1 MTPPPAAADDR
12 TPRPEGVS
20 AGAPSYRSALT
31 AGQAWYVVAVLTL
44 ANVSGFVDRQILS
57 LLVEPI
63 KRDLAVSDT
72 QVSLLMGL
80 SFAVFY
86 SVLGIPIGRL
96 ADRSSRRAIVAVG
109 AALWSLMT
117 ALSGLARSFG
127 QLFVMRIGVGV
138 GEATLGPSAVSLIA
152 DAFPRERRGTAM
164 SVYMLGTFLGSGI
177 AYALGAWVVALMA
190 DQSAW
195 QWPLVGTIRP
205 WQSVFFVV
213 GLPGLVIA
221 ALAMTMREP
230 PRAGADAVM
239 PASGVGAAPSGPP
252 SFGEVRAYLWR
263 HRRTMLTL
271 SFGFA
276 CSAAV
281 NYGIGAWLATF
292 FVRTHGWTASEAG
305 TLQGLLTMTLGVV
318 GTLLGGWLTDRW
330 VRAGRVDAPVLVG
343 VLAAAGMIGTAGVY
357 PLVSSATVAA
367 VLLAP
372 VNIFAAMPWGAAHAA
387 IAEALPARMRGQGS
401 AVYFLVVNLFA
412 GAFGPTAVALL
423 TDQVFGDP
431 SALRW
436 SLAVCTIGGM
446 SLTILLLGAGRAAY
460 RTTVATREN

>member
-1 MTPPPAAADDR
+1 MPSFWHDR
-12 TPRPEGVS
+12 TPPFVL
-20 AGAPSYRSALT
+20 PRSPRVTTPTATPRFREALT
-31 AGQAWYVVAVLTL
+31 GGQAWYVVAVLTL

-57 LLVEPI
+57 LLVEPL
-63 KRDLAVSDT
+63 KRDLGVTDT

-86 SVLGIPIGRL
+86 SVLGVPIGRL

-117 ALSGLARSFG
+117 ALSGLARSFT
-127 QLFVMRIGVGV
+127 QLFALRVGVGV

-177 AYALGAWVVALMA
+177 AYALGAWVVSLTAS
-190 DQSAW
+190 QGAW
-195 QWPLVGTIRP
+195 SWPIVGEIRP

-213 GLPGLVIA
+213 GLPGLLIA

-230 PRAGADAVM
+230 ARSSTSEPL
-239 PASGVGAAPSGPP
+239 P
-252 SFGEVRAYLWR
+252 FGEVLAYFRA

-281 NYGIGAWLATF
+281 NYGIAAWLATF

-305 TLQGLLTMTLGVV
+305 TLQGALTMTVGVA
-318 GTLLGGWLTDRW
+318 GTLIGGRLTDRW
-330 VRAGRVDAPVLVG
+330 VRAGRIDAPILVG
-343 VLAAAGMIGTAGVY
+343 ILSAVGMLVTAGGY
-357 PLVSSATVAA
+357 PVVSSATVAA
-367 VLLAP
+367 VLLVP
-372 VNIFAAMPWGAAHAA
+372 VNLFAAMPWGAANAA
-387 IAEALPARMRGQGS
+387 VAEALPSRMRGQGS

-423 TDQVFGDP
+423 TDHVFGDAN
-431 SALRW
+431 ALRW
-436 SLAVCTIGGM
+436 SLAACTIGGM
-446 SLTILLLGAGRAAY
+446 LLTITLLGVGRAAY
-460 RTTVATREN
+460 RTTVATRES

>member
-1 MTPPPAAADDR
+1 MTPPPSSGSPPVSDPTASPS
-12 TPRPEGVS
+12 PRL
-20 AGAPSYRSALT
+20 RDALSQ
-31 AGQAWYVVAVLTL
+31 GHAWYIVAILTL

-57 LLVEPI
+57 LLVEPV
-63 KRDLAVSDT
+63 KRDLGVTDT

-127 QLFVMRIGVGV
+127 QLFAMRIGVGV
-138 GEATLGPSAVSLIA
+138 GEATLGPSAVSMIA

-177 AYALGAWVVALMA
+177 AYALGAWVVSLTANQA
-190 DQSAW
+190 PW
-195 QWPLVGTIRP
+195 QWPLVGEIRP

-213 GLPGLVIA
+213 GLPGLLIA

-230 PRAGADAVM
+230 ARSGGDGAGSD
-239 PASGVGAAPSGPP
+239 SP
-252 SFGEVRAYLWR
+252 SFAEVMAYFRR

-305 TLQGLLTMTLGVV
+305 TLQGVLTMTLGVA

-330 VRAGRVDAPVLVG
+330 VRAGRVDAPVTVG
-343 VLAAAGMIGTAGVY
+343 VLAAAGMIVTAGVY
-357 PLVSSATVAA
+357 PLVPSATVAA

-372 VNIFAAMPWGAAHAA
+372 LNIFAAMPWGAANAA

-423 TDQVFGDP
+423 TDRVFGDP
-431 SALRW
+431 AALRW
-436 SLAVCTIGGM
+436 SLAACAIGGM
-446 SLTILLLGAGRAAY
+446 SLTMLLLGFGRAAY

>member
-1 MTPPPAAADDR
+1 MPSFTHDR
-12 TPRPEGVS
+12 TPLFVP
-20 AGAPSYRSALT
+20 PRSSCVTPPVTSPRLRDALT
-31 AGQAWYVVAVLTL
+31 GGQAWYIVAVLTL

-63 KRDLAVSDT
+63 KRDLGVTDT

-109 AALWSLMT
+109 AVLWSGMT
-117 ALSGLARSFG
+117 ALSALARTFG
-127 QLFVMRIGVGV
+127 QLFALRVGVGV

-177 AYALGAWVVALMA
+177 AYALGAWVVGLTAS
-190 DQSAW
+190 QGAW
-195 QWPLVGTIRP
+195 TWPIVGEIRP
-205 WQSVFFVV
+205 WQSVFIVV
-213 GLPGLVIA
+213 GLPGLLIG

-230 PRAGADAVM
+230 PRTV
-239 PASGVGAAPSGPP
+239 SSAPLPLS
-252 SFGEVRAYLWR
+252 EVLAYFR
-263 HRRTMLTL
+263 VHARTMGTL

-281 NYGIGAWLATF
+281 NYGIAAWLATF

-305 TLQGLLTMTLGVV
+305 ALQGALTMTVGVA
-318 GTLLGGWLTDRW
+318 GTLAGGRLTDRW
-330 VRAGRVDAPVLVG
+330 VRAGRIDAPIRVG
-343 VLAAAGMIGTAGVY
+343 ILAAIGLLCTAGLY
-357 PLVSSATVAA
+357 PLVPSATLAA
-367 VLLAP
+367 VLLVP
-372 VNIFAAMPWGAAHAA
+372 VNLFAAMPWGAANAA
-387 IAEALPARMRGQGS
+387 VAEALPSRMRGQGS

-423 TDQVFGDP
+423 TDHVFGDP
-431 SALRW
+431 AALRW
-436 SLAVCTIGGM
+436 SLAVCTIAGM
-446 SLTILLLGAGRAAY
+446 LLTITLLAAGRAAY
-460 RTTVATREN
+460 RTTVATRES

>member
-1 MTPPPAAADDR
+1 MTP
-12 TPRPEGVS
+12 S
-20 AGAPSYRSALT
+20 APSPRLRDALT
-31 AGQAWYVVAVLTL
+31 AGQAWYIVAVLTL

-57 LLVEPI
+57 LLVEPL
-63 KRDLAVSDT
+63 KRDLGVTDT

-117 ALSGLARSFG
+117 ALSGIARSFG
-127 QLFVMRIGVGV
+127 QLFALRVGVGV

-177 AYALGAWVVALMA
+177 AYALGAWVVSLTANQA
-190 DQSAW
+190 PW
-195 QWPLVGTIRP
+195 QWPLVGEIRP

-213 GLPGLVIA
+213 GLPGLLIA

-230 PRAGADAVM
+230 RRAGSESTGDGAD
-239 PASGVGAAPSGPP
+239 GAAAARAATAPSLD
-252 SFGEVRAYLWR
+252 EVLAYFR
-263 HRRTMLTL
+263 VHRRTMLSL

-292 FVRTHGWTASEAG
+292 FVRTHGWTASQAG
-305 TLQGLLTMTLGVV
+305 TLQGVLTMTLGVV

-330 VRAGRVDAPVLVG
+330 VRAGRIDAPVTVG
-343 VLAAAGMIGTAGVY
+343 VLAAAGMIVTAGVY
-357 PLVSSATVAA
+357 PLVPSATVAA

-372 VNIFAAMPWGAAHAA
+372 VNIFAAMPWGAANAA

-401 AVYFLVVNLFA
+401 AVYFLVVNLLA

-423 TDQVFGDP
+423 TDRVFGDP
-431 SALRW
+431 AALRW
-436 SLAVCTIGGM
+436 SLAACTIVGM
-446 SLTILLLGAGRAAY
+446 SLTILLLGSGRAAY

>member
-1 MTPPPAAADDR
+1 MPSFPHDR
-12 TPRPEGVS
+12 TPLFVPPRSPCVTTPTAS
-20 AGAPSYRSALT
+20 PRYRDALT
-31 AGQAWYVVAVLTL
+31 GGQAWYIVAVLTL

-57 LLVEPI
+57 LLVEPL
-63 KRDLAVSDT
+63 KRDLGVTDT

-86 SVLGIPIGRL
+86 SLLGVPIGRL

-117 ALSGLARSFG
+117 ALSGLARSFT
-127 QLFVMRIGVGV
+127 QLFALRVGVGV

-177 AYALGAWVVALMA
+177 AYALGAWVVSLTAS
-190 DQSAW
+190 QGAW
-195 QWPLVGTIRP
+195 TWPIVGEIRP

-213 GLPGLVIA
+213 GLPGLLIA

-230 PRAGADAVM
+230 PRSSTRE
-239 PASGVGAAPSGPP
+239 PLP
-252 SFGEVRAYLWR
+252 FGEVLAYFR
-263 HRRTMLTL
+263 THRRTMLTL

-281 NYGIGAWLATF
+281 NYGIAAWLATF

-305 TLQGLLTMTLGVV
+305 TLQGALTMTVGVA
-318 GTLLGGWLTDRW
+318 GTLIGGRLTDRW
-330 VRAGRVDAPVLVG
+330 VRAGKTDAPIIVG
-343 VLAAAGMIGTAGVY
+343 MLSALGMVVTAGVY
-357 PLVSSATVAA
+357 PVVSSATVAA
-367 VLLAP
+367 VLLVP
-372 VNIFAAMPWGAAHAA
+372 VNLFAAMPWGAANAA
-387 IAEALPARMRGQGS
+387 VAEALPSRMRGQGS
-401 AVYFLVVNLFA
+401 AMYFLVVNLFA

-423 TDQVFGDP
+423 TDHVFGDAN
-431 SALRW
+431 ALRW
-436 SLAVCTIGGM
+436 SLAVCTISGM
-446 SLTILLLGAGRAAY
+446 LLTIMLLGAGRAAY
-460 RTTVATREN
+460 RTTVATRET

>member
-1 MTPPPAAADDR
+1 MTGPAGDRHASGTPDLGTPPPATHAR
-12 TPRPEGVS
+12 EPRLRDVLSG
-20 AGAPSYRSALT
+20 
-31 AGQAWYVVAVLTL
+31 GQAWWIVAVLTL

-63 KRDLAVSDT
+63 KRDLDVTDT

-86 SVLGIPIGRL
+86 SVLGVPIGRL
-96 ADRSSRRAIVAVG
+96 ADRASRRAIVAVG

-117 ALSGLARSFG
+117 ALSGLVRSFA
-127 QLFVMRIGVGV
+127 QLFALRVGVGV

-177 AYALGAWVVALMA
+177 AYALGAWVVSLTAS
-190 DQSAW
+190 QGAW
-195 QWPLVGTIRP
+195 TLPLAGEIRP

-213 GLPGLVIA
+213 GLPGLLIA

-230 PRAGADAVM
+230 ARG
-239 PASGVGAAPSGPP
+239 GAAAAAP
-252 SFGEVRAYLWR
+252 FAEVFAYFRA
-263 HRRTMLTL
+263 HRRTMVTL
-271 SFGFA
+271 SLGFA

-305 TLQGLLTMTLGVV
+305 ALQGALTMTLGVV
-318 GTLLGGWLTDRW
+318 GTLFGGWLTDRW
-330 VRAGRVDAPVLVG
+330 VRAGRLDAPVTVG
-343 VLAAAGMIGTAGVY
+343 MIAAAGMVVTAGVY
-357 PLVSSATVAA
+357 PLVSSSTVAA
-367 VLLAP
+367 VLLVP
-372 VNIFAAMPWGAAHAA
+372 VNVFAAMPWGAANAA

-423 TDQVFGDP
+423 TDHVFGDP
-431 SALRW
+431 AALRW
-436 SLAVCTIGGM
+436 SLAACTIGGM
-446 SLTILLLGAGRAAY
+446 SLTILLLGSGRAAY
-460 RTTVATREN
+460 RTTVATRET

>member
-1 MTPPPAAADDR
+1 VTPSV
-12 TPRPEGVS
+12 TSPRLRE
-20 AGAPSYRSALT
+20 ALT
-31 AGQAWYVVAVLTL
+31 GGQAWYIVAVLTL

-63 KRDLAVSDT
+63 KRDLGVSDT

-86 SVLGIPIGRL
+86 SVLGVPIGRL
-96 ADRSSRRAIVAVG
+96 ADRSSRRAIVAIG
-109 AALWSLMT
+109 AALWSAMT
-117 ALSGLARSFG
+117 ALSGLARTFG
-127 QLFVMRIGVGV
+127 QLFVLRVGVGV

-177 AYALGAWVVALMA
+177 AYALGAWVVGLTAS
-190 DQSAW
+190 QSGW
-195 QWPLVGTIRP
+195 TWPIVGEIRP

-213 GLPGLVIA
+213 GLPGLLIG

-230 PRAGADAVM
+230 PRTV
-239 PASGVGAAPSGPP
+239 ASTPLPL
-252 SFGEVRAYLWR
+252 GEVFAYFR
-263 HRRTMLTL
+263 THARTMGTL
-271 SFGFA
+271 SLGFA

-292 FVRTHGWTASEAG
+292 FVRTHGWTASQAG
-305 TLQGLLTMTLGVV
+305 ALQGALTMTVGVA
-318 GTLLGGWLTDRW
+318 GTLLGGRLTDRW
-330 VRAGRVDAPVLVG
+330 VRAGRIDAPITVGILSAIGLLCTAGLYPLVPSAT
-343 VLAAAGMIGTAGVY
+343 LAAAL
-357 PLVSSATVAA
+357 LV
-367 VLLAP
+367 P
-372 VNIFAAMPWGAAHAA
+372 VNLFAAMPWGAANAA
-387 IAEALPARMRGQGS
+387 VAEALPSRMRGQGA

-431 SALRW
+431 AALRW
-436 SLAVCTIGGM
+436 SLAVCTVTGM
-446 SLTILLLGAGRAAY
+446 LLTITLLTAGRAAY
-460 RTTVATREN
+460 RTTVATRET

>member
-1 MTPPPAAADDR
+1 VTTPTAS
-12 TPRPEGVS
+12 PR
-20 AGAPSYRSALT
+20 YREALT
-31 AGQAWYVVAVLTL
+31 GGQAWYIVAVLTL

-57 LLVEPI
+57 LLVEPL
-63 KRDLAVSDT
+63 KRDLGVTDT

-86 SVLGIPIGRL
+86 SVLGVPIGRL

-109 AALWSLMT
+109 AALWSVMT

-127 QLFVMRIGVGV
+127 QLFALRVGVGV

-152 DAFPRERRGTAM
+152 DAYPRERRGTAM

-177 AYALGAWVVALMA
+177 AYALGAWVVSLTAS
-190 DQSAW
+190 QGGW
-195 QWPLVGTIRP
+195 TWPIVGEIRP

-213 GLPGLVIA
+213 GLPGLLIA

-230 PRAGADAVM
+230 PRSSVRE
-239 PASGVGAAPSGPP
+239 PLP
-252 SFGEVRAYLWR
+252 FGEVLAYFR
-263 HRRTMLTL
+263 THRRTMVTL

-281 NYGIGAWLATF
+281 NYGIAAWLATF

-305 TLQGLLTMTLGVV
+305 TLQGALTMTVGVA
-318 GTLLGGWLTDRW
+318 GTLIGGRLTDRW
-330 VRAGRVDAPVLVG
+330 VRAGRTDAPIIVGIISAVGMLV
-343 VLAAAGMIGTAGVY
+343 TAGVY
-357 PLVSSATVAA
+357 PLVSSATLAA
-367 VLLAP
+367 VLLVP
-372 VNIFAAMPWGAAHAA
+372 VNLFAAMPWGAANAA
-387 IAEALPARMRGQGS
+387 VAEALPSRMRGQGS
-401 AVYFLVVNLFA
+401 ALYFLVVNLFA

-423 TDQVFGDP
+423 TDHVFGDAN
-431 SALRW
+431 ALRW

-446 SLTILLLGAGRAAY
+446 LLTITLLGVGRAAY
-460 RTTVATREN
+460 RTTVATRET

>member
-1 MTPPPAAADDR
+1 MTPPV
-12 TPRPEGVS
+12 TSPRL
-20 AGAPSYRSALT
+20 RDALT
-31 AGQAWYVVAVLTL
+31 GGQAWYIVAVLTL

-63 KRDLAVSDT
+63 KRDLGVTDT

-96 ADRSSRRAIVAVG
+96 ADRSSRRAIVAIG
-109 AALWSLMT
+109 AVLWSGMT
-117 ALSGLARSFG
+117 ALSALARTFG
-127 QLFVMRIGVGV
+127 QLFAMRIGVGV

-177 AYALGAWVVALMA
+177 AYALGAWVVGLTAS
-190 DQSAW
+190 QGAW
-195 QWPLVGTIRP
+195 TWPIVGEIRP
-205 WQSVFFVV
+205 WQSVFIVV
-213 GLPGLVIA
+213 GLPGLLIG

-230 PRAGADAVM
+230 PRTSAQAALPLADVL
-239 PASGVGAAPSGPP
+239 
-252 SFGEVRAYLWR
+252 AYFR
-263 HRRTMLTL
+263 THARTMGTL

-281 NYGIGAWLATF
+281 NYGIAAWLATF

-305 TLQGLLTMTLGVV
+305 ALQGALTMTVGVA
-318 GTLLGGWLTDRW
+318 GTLVGGRLTDRW
-330 VRAGRVDAPVLVG
+330 VRAGRVDAPILVG
-343 VLAAAGMIGTAGVY
+343 ILAAIGLLVTAGLY
-357 PLVSSATVAA
+357 PLVPSATFAA
-367 VLLAP
+367 VLLVP
-372 VNIFAAMPWGAAHAA
+372 VNLFAAMPWGAANAA
-387 IAEALPARMRGQGS
+387 VAEALPSRMRGQGS

-423 TDQVFGDP
+423 TDHVFGDP
-431 SALRW
+431 AALRW
-436 SLAVCTIGGM
+436 SLAVCTITGM
-446 SLTILLLGAGRAAY
+446 LLTITLLGAGRAAY
-460 RTTVATREN
+460 RTTVATRET

>member
-1 MTPPPAAADDR
+1 MPSFTHDR
-12 TPRPEGVS
+12 TLPFAPPRSSRVTTPVTS
-20 AGAPSYRSALT
+20 PRLRDALT
-31 AGQAWYVVAVLTL
+31 GGQAWYIVAVLTL

-63 KRDLAVSDT
+63 KRDLGVTDT

-109 AALWSLMT
+109 AVLWSAMT
-117 ALSGLARSFG
+117 ALSALARTFG
-127 QLFVMRIGVGV
+127 QLFALRVGVGV

-177 AYALGAWVVALMA
+177 AYALGAWVVGLTAS
-190 DQSAW
+190 QGAW
-195 QWPLVGTIRP
+195 TWPIVGEIRP
-205 WQSVFFVV
+205 WQSVFIVV
-213 GLPGLVIA
+213 GLPGLLIGG
-221 ALAMTMREP
+221 LAMTMREP
-230 PRAGADAVM
+230 PRTSAQSALPFADVL
-239 PASGVGAAPSGPP
+239 
-252 SFGEVRAYLWR
+252 AYFR
-263 HRRTMLTL
+263 THARTMGTL

-281 NYGIGAWLATF
+281 NYGIAAWLATF

-305 TLQGLLTMTLGVV
+305 ALQGALTMTVGVA
-318 GTLLGGWLTDRW
+318 GTLVGGRLTDRW
-330 VRAGRVDAPVLVG
+330 VRAGRIDAPILVG
-343 VLAAAGMIGTAGVY
+343 ILAAIGLLVTAGLY
-357 PLVSSATVAA
+357 PLVPSATLAA
-367 VLLAP
+367 VLLVP
-372 VNIFAAMPWGAAHAA
+372 VNLFAAMPWGAANAA
-387 IAEALPARMRGQGS
+387 VAEALPSRMRGQGS

-423 TDQVFGDP
+423 TDHVFGDP
-431 SALRW
+431 AALRW
-436 SLAVCTIGGM
+436 SLAVCTITGM
-446 SLTILLLGAGRAAY
+446 LLTITLLGAGRAAY
-460 RTTVATREN
+460 RTTVATRET

>member
-1 MTPPPAAADDR
+1 VTADSGVTPSSPPPSPSPALHTAL
-12 TPRPEGVS
+12 
-20 AGAPSYRSALT
+20 AG
-31 AGQAWYVVAVLTL
+31 GQAWYIVAVLTL
-44 ANVSGFVDRQILS
+44 ANVSGFVDRQILA

-63 KRDLAVSDT
+63 KRDLGVTDT

-86 SVLGIPIGRL
+86 SVLGVPIGRL
-96 ADRSSRRAIVAVG
+96 ADRRSRRAIVAIG
-109 AALWSLMT
+109 AALWSGLT

-127 QLFVMRIGVGV
+127 QLFALRVGVGV

-152 DAFPRERRGTAM
+152 DAFPRERRGSAM

-177 AYALGAWVVALMA
+177 AYALGAWVVGLAA
-190 DQSAW
+190 AQEAW
-195 QWPLVGTIRP
+195 SLPLVGEVRP

-230 PRAGADAVM
+230 AR
-239 PASGVGAAPSGPP
+239 SAARTAAIPMR
-252 SFGEVRAYLWR
+252 EVLDYFRCHA
-263 HRRTMLTL
+263 RTMLTL

-292 FVRTHGWTASEAG
+292 FVRTHGWTATEAG
-305 TLQGLLTMTLGVV
+305 TLQGALTMTVGVL
-318 GTLLGGWLTDRW
+318 GTLLGGWLTDRG
-330 VRAGRVDAPVLVG
+330 VRAGRVDAPVTVGLV
-343 VLAAAGMIGTAGVY
+343 AAVGMLVTAGAY
-357 PLVSSATVAA
+357 PLVSSATAAA
-367 VLLAP
+367 VLLVP
-372 VNIFAAMPWGAAHAA
+372 VNLFAAMPWGAANAA
-387 IAEALPARMRGQGS
+387 VAEALPARMRGQGS

-423 TDQVFGDP
+423 TDRVFGDP
-431 SALRW
+431 AALRW
-436 SLAVCTIGGM
+436 SLAVCTVAGM
-446 SLTILLLGAGRAAY
+446 TITIVLLGIARGAY
-460 RTTVATREN
+460 RTTVTTREA